1 MKNKKI
7 EPKSGDGKKSS
18 VEEDNTSEQGKNP
31 KVEQEETMKAKDQPE
46 VEPNNEA
53 SSSQS
58 NPIPTEKNPCQQ
70 ASVNTDAESDVSE
83 NLLQGQ
89 EIEIDQAASI
99 GTSSMD
105 HEISAQDINS
115 TDPCDGPDKNCES
128 QTDIETPPL
137 VLAESPTSNKE
148 LDLEIQ
154 KMLEEKT
161 LKDVLTVFLGR
172 CREKLTGK
180 VFSSK
185 FKNILD
191 LMNSLDPAHLNSLS
205 LKLFISD
212 LHQKVL
218 AGNDTLSSLEVVAHE
233 IGKYQRGKKRP
244 LEEEPQEINLKSA
257 PKRQCQQEAKNNEAI
272 PLPLKEKGNES
283 SGENKSKK
291 RVVLTSLSLVPRSEA
306 KSTATE
312 ESRKTESKTGDVEP
326 EKRSVLTSLGLVRR
340 SEASSSANSDAEV
353 PLESEKEKEPDSQEI
368 EGKETSTQDKMKD
381 SKKKRASGKH
391 IKKLEAA
398 LKKCSS
404 EIRRLEEAEVD
415 WDNDEEEEGNYVL
428 CAKYKWWYMQLH
440 RKIAEYN

>member
-18 VEEDNTSEQGKNP
+18 VEEDNTSEQGQNP

-89 EIEIDQAASI
+89 EIEIDRENPKRISI

-105 HEISAQDINS
+105 HEISAQGINS
-115 TDPCDGPDKNCES
+115 TDPCEGSDKNCES

-154 KMLEEKT
+154 KILEQKT
-161 LKDVLTVFLGR
+161 LKDVLTVLLGR

-218 AGNDTLSSLEVVAHE
+218 AGNDTLSSLEVEAHE

-244 LEEEPQEINLKSA
+244 LEEEPQEINLQTAS
-257 PKRQCQQEAKNNEAI
+257 KRQCQQETKNNEAEGDIAI
-272 PLPLKEKGNES
+272 PLPSKEKGNES

-306 KSTATE
+306 KSTTATE
-312 ESRKTESKTGDVEP
+312 ESRKTKSQTVDVDP
-326 EKRSVLTSLGLVRR
+326 EKLSVLTSLGLVHR
-340 SEASSSANSDAEV
+340 SEALFPANSDAEV
-353 PLESEKEKEPDSQEI
+353 PLEPEKEKESDSQEM
-368 EGKETSTQDKMKD
+368 EGKETSSQDKM
-381 SKKKRASGKH
+381 
-391 IKKLEAA
+391 
-398 LKKCSS
+398 
-404 EIRRLEEAEVD
+404 
-415 WDNDEEEEGNYVL
+415 
-428 CAKYKWWYMQLH
+428 
-440 RKIAEYN
+440 